1 MLYRMVVT
9 MRLVRIALFGALVLG
24 IAATASL
31 VFADAPKERKGVVTV
46 EVLVN
51 APADAK
57 EVRLWIPAPSTDGN
71 QVISGAAVSGNYTA
85 SSTGKDAAT
94 GSDILYAEWKGGAS
108 ERKLVYTFS
117 AVRREVLNADL
128 RPSDAPMP
136 ADMKKYLDLS
146 WLGKTEERIRKEAT
160 EITKGQTTVLAKARA
175 IYEWIVDN
183 MRRDPNA
190 KACGNCDVERLLSA
204 RMGKCADVH
213 TVFVALCRAA
223 GVPARD
229 LGGIRLPK
237 TKEGDMT
244 KMQHCWAEFYL
255 PGKGWVPVDAADVH
269 KIIYDRKL
277 SPEDAKKLPERA
289 YFFGSLEENR
299 ILLGEAHG
307 MLTPPQKGG
316 PLVYFMYPYA
326 EADGKPLGGD
336 DPIGFNFGYKI
347 SFKEQ

>member
-1 MLYRMVVT
+1 
-9 MRLVRIALFGALVLG
+9 
-24 IAATASL
+24 
-31 VFADAPKERKGVVTV
+31 
-46 EVLVN
+46 
-51 APADAK
+51 
-57 EVRLWIPAPSTDGN
+57 
-71 QVISGAAVSGNYTA
+71 VSGNYSA

-94 GSDILYAEWKGGAS
+94 GSAILYAEWKAPAP
-108 ERKLVYTFS
+108 ERKLVYTFH
-117 AVRREVLNADL
+117 AGRKEVLNADL
-128 RPSDAPMP
+128 KGSDAPLP
-136 ADMKKYLDLS
+136 ADMKNYLDLS
-146 WLGKTEERIRKEAT
+146 WLGKTEERVRKEAA

-190 KACGNCDVERLLSA
+190 KACGSCNVERLLSE

-213 TVFVALCRAA
+213 TVFVALARAS

-229 LGGIRLPK
+229 LWGIRMPK

-255 PGKGWVPVDAADVH
+255 PGTGWVPVDAADVH
-269 KIIYDRKL
+269 KIIHDRKL
-277 SPEDAKKLPERA
+277 SPEEAKRLPERA

-326 EADGKPLGGD
+326 EVDGRPLGGD
-336 DPIGFNFGYKI
+336 DPIGFNFGYQI
-347 SFKEQ
+347 TFKEQ